1 VQQARTSNGKDR
13 TNNAAT
19 VTRRYRP
26 RMVAKMNKYPMPYK
40 ALALDFLA
48 YALTLGLAAWFVF
61 LILERI

>member
-1 VQQARTSNGKDR
+1 
-13 TNNAAT
+13 
-19 VTRRYRP
+19 
-26 RMVAKMNKYPMPYK
+26 MVAKMNKYPMPYK